1 MKVKDFMS
9 KKIVSLDINSKL
21 EEVARVMGER
31 RIGSIVITEEGKPKG
46 IITERDMV
54 IKVIAKGLDYRNL
67 KAKDIMSY
75 PLITI
80 NKERS
85 LEEAAEVMLTK
96 GIRRLIVMDEK
107 GEMVGIITTSD
118 LARSLAKEENLLLRA
133 IAMYYEEGY

>member
-1 MKVKDFMS
+1 VKVKDFMS
-9 KKIVSLDINSKL
+9 KKVISLDLNSKL
-21 EEVARVMGER
+21 EEVARVMGEK

-54 IKVIAKGLDYRNL
+54 VKVMAKGLDYRDL
-67 KAKDIMSY
+67 KAKDVMSY

-96 GIRRLIVMDEK
+96 GIRRLVVVDEK